1 MAILKN
7 YNNLS
12 DKEKVVVDDLKT
24 ALVDVNPAIV
34 VTLINTT
41 IILSRLVNILEL
53 RADVR
58 EYDKQYIMGQL
69 SADAWKSAEKDYD
82 PMAELANMFGAN
94 GIFGISK
101 GDIDEQDK

>member
-7 YNNLS
+7 YDNLS
-12 DKEKVVVDDLKT
+12 DNEKVVVDGLKT

-41 IILSRLVNILEL
+41 IMLSRLVNILEL
-53 RADVR
+53 RTDIR
-58 EYDKQYIMGQL
+58 EYDKQYIGGQL

-82 PMAELANMFGAN
+82 PIAELANMFGV
-94 GIFGISK
+94 SK
-101 GDIDEQDK
+101 GDLDEQDK